1 MKIAPLFAL
10 LSAVLALG
18 AQGQAAPTPAQN
30 QVQDQAAR
38 QRENLALVKVIQ
50 QRQTYPTVKIAQEK
64 LKQNPNDAEAHR
76 TLAAHYGTQPG
87 QFPAEMQ
94 ERREA
99 IRCNPDNP
107 YDIVEL
113 ASMERFV
120 NHAESVR
127 LLTGVM
133 NGHYSDKVRQD
144 ARGLLAFIQ
153 THLKPS

>member
-1 MKIAPLFAL
+1 MKITSLFAL

-64 LKQNPNDAEAHR
+64 LKQNSNDAEAHR
-76 TLAAHYGTQPG
+76 TLAEHYGTQVG
-87 QFPAEMQ
+87 QFPAEMR

-120 NHAESVR
+120 NHAESAR

-153 THLKPS
+153 THPKPS

>member
-1 MKIAPLFAL
+1 MRTASSFAL
-10 LSAVLALG
+10 LPAALAMLVPG
-18 AQGQAAPTPAQN
+18 AQGQPSPPPTHSQS
-30 QVQDQAAR
+30 AR
-38 QRENLALVKVIQ
+38 EKENLALVKVIQ
-50 QRQTYPTVKIAQEK
+50 QRQTYPTVEMAQEK

-76 TLAAHYGTQPG
+76 TLADHYGTQAG
-87 QFPAEMQ
+87 QFPAEMR

-107 YDIVEL
+107 YDIGAL

-127 LLTGVM
+127 LLTGVVDGHY
-133 NGHYSDKVRQD
+133 NGHVRQD